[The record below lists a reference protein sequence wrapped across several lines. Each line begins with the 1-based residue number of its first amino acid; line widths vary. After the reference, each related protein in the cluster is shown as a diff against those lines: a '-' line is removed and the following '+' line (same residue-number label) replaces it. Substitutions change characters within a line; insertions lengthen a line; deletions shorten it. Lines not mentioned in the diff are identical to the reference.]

1 MAPTDPM
8 HGLTTAIGE
17 RIEHAIF
24 RSESAQLNRRGWGRF
39 SCQQSK
45 QGRLWSSP
53 SIKPRCPDVG
63 RVVSV
68 LLPFLRPPA
77 NELTFCDHEIQHE
90 SHCSLF

>member
-45 QGRLWSSP
+45 QGRLWSN
-53 SIKPRCPDVG
+53 
-63 RVVSV
+63 
-68 LLPFLRPPA
+68 LRQSNRA
-77 NELTFCDHEIQHE
+77 ALTSGEW
-90 SHCSLF
+90 